1 MVAESKSNYTTCV
14 LRGRKKDKGYAGG
27 VFYELAQTVI
37 KENGTAI
44 GAAYMEDFSVRH
56 VEVENIE
63 QLKKIT
69 GVKYAE
75 SYICHEIKERIKN
88 KLQAD
93 QPVLFAGTPCQ
104 VESVCQFLKKQY
116 KKFYTIAIR
125 CSGVIQ
131 AKIWKDY
138 IDETQLNGSVITEVY
153 CPYRGEFG
161 ISQNKILI
169 KFRHGTA
176 YFRDEKQDKLLRLR
190 NAGFIYKEECY
201 QCPWKQEYMKA
212 DILLEKYYDTDQSD
226 ALQEAGLTQVS
237 VYTDKGKK
245 LLFSSSSG
253 VIVERRSEMHR
264 SDICLE
270 SHKPG
275 KYKYYWKNYNDYGF
289 SFASDLI
296 LSQTEHYLRTETLQR
311 FLERYV
317 VLDSRGISIKKILSN
332 WGIHKIIIYGYEM
345 IGKMIAEK
353 LKNSDCVYAVIHSEI
368 YKEKKSSAHEWI
380 KTDRQIIESGL
391 PILIS
396 PINYIPDVMREL
408 EEQGISRKR
417 LLPLSMLI
425 DWEYEGQI
433 LKGHSHTVWNKEG
446 IGEIYLITGAQFEN
460 KGAQSMLFV
469 AVSELRRKHPDC
481 DIYFLPVDA
490 AEQYPDSILARYKF
504 HILRNKTG
512 IYSQIY
518 DLLPQLKAV
527 VDISGYALASKWN
540 CTHFIHVLLLAKNN
554 QIPIYFMPQSYG
566 PLDFTEEWDKRI
578 YGGLAHASVIFTRER
593 KGYDLLT
600 QKYHLEN
607 CRMSKDLV
615 LQNREL
621 IIENIY
627 SEEYKTEFYKLR
639 TCGNVAV
646 VPNVRNYE
654 SGNRQELLNI
664 YNNIITILLNR
675 KKNIYIVSHSDDE
688 QACDDIYEMFSENS
702 QVFLYKK
709 NLDCLEFS
717 ILAEEFQYMIASRYH
732 AIVHAYKKGI
742 PCIAIGWAEKY
753 RELLNLFG
761 QGEYVFDVCSGI
773 DRQKI
778 IDAVCHMDESWIQE
792 KKKIQKKLPDIQTE
806 NCFDIVE

>member
-1 MVAESKSNYTTCV
+1 MKTESKSNYETCV
-14 LRGRKKDKGYAGG
+14 LHGSKRNKGYAGG
-27 VFYELAQTVI
+27 VFFELAKAVI
-37 KENGTAI
+37 KEHGTVI

-56 VEVENIE
+56 MEAESIE
-63 QLKKIT
+63 QLKKIA

-75 SYICHEIKERIKN
+75 SYIDQELKERIKN
-88 KLQAD
+88 KLQAG
-93 QPVLFAGTPCQ
+93 QSVLFAGTPCQ

-116 KKFYTIAIR
+116 KKFYTIAIK
-125 CSGVIQ
+125 CFGVIQ
-131 AKIWKDY
+131 EKVWKDY
-138 IDETQLNGSVITEVY
+138 IDETQLNGSVIAEVY

-201 QCPWKQEYMKA
+201 QCSWKQEYIKA
-212 DILLEKYYDTDQSD
+212 DILLEKYYDAAQSD
-226 ALQEAGLTQVS
+226 TVQEAGLTQVS

-245 LLFSSSSG
+245 LLLSSG
-253 VIVERRSEMHR
+253 SGLRSEQRPEMHR
-264 SDICLE
+264 NCIHLKNK
-270 SHKPG
+270 KPE
-275 KYKYYWKNYNDYGF
+275 KYGYFWKYYDDYGF

-296 LSQTEHYLRTETLQR
+296 LSQTEHYLRTETLQK
-311 FLERYV
+311 FLERYAI
-317 VLDSRGISIKKILSN
+317 LDSRGISIEKMLSN
-332 WGIHKIIIYGYEM
+332 WGINKIIIYGYEM

-353 LKNSDCVYAVIHSEI
+353 LKNSNRVYAVIHSETH
-368 YKEKKSSAHEWI
+368 KEKKPFTQEWI

-408 EEQGISRKR
+408 EERGISRKR

-425 DWEYEGQI
+425 DWEYERQI

-446 IGEIYLITGAQFEN
+446 IGEIYLITGAQFGN

-469 AVSELRRKHPDC
+469 AVSELRCKHPDC

-490 AEQYPDSILARYKF
+490 PELYPDSVLARYKF

-518 DLLPQLKAV
+518 DLLPQLKAI

-540 CTHFIHVLLLAKNN
+540 CSHFIHVLLLAKNN
-554 QIPIYFMPQSYG
+554 RIPIYFMPQSYG
-566 PLDFTEEWDKRI
+566 PLDFTEDWNKRI
-578 YGGLAHASVIFTRER
+578 YGGLTHALVVFARER

-607 CRMSKDLV
+607 CRMSRDLV

-627 SEEYKTEFYKLR
+627 SKELKTDSYKLR

-664 YNNIITILLNR
+664 YNNMITVLLNR
-675 KKNIYIVSHSDDE
+675 KKNIYIVSHSDDG
-688 QACDDIYEMFSENS
+688 QACDDIYAMFSENS

-709 NLDCLEFS
+709 SLDCLEFS

-753 RELLNLFG
+753 QELLNLFG
-761 QGEYVFDVCSGI
+761 QEEYVFDVCSGI

-778 IDAVCHMDESWIQE
+778 INAVCHMDEAWVQE

-806 NCFDIVE
+806 NCFDVIE